1 MTKRTLPF
9 RCSKLWV
16 LALGGV
22 SALALAAACGDQDPI
37 GERDC
42 QQGDLVYA
50 HGQTWTCDD
59 GCNHCACVDGQVQ
72 STAMACEPSEACGG
86 IAGLG
91 CDDGYYCRYPESA
104 SCGAGDATG
113 ECAPVPD
120 VCITIDDPVCGCDG
134 RSYSNACEAALAQV
148 SVQHAGACEE
158 PSGACV
164 VDGKTYPDGAEIPSE
179 GCNTCVCHAGTVAC
193 TGEACP
199 TEPGDAGAPS
209 GACLVDGETWPDG
222 AVVPSPD
229 CNTCVCEAGAVACT
243 KKECPEERGCG
254 GWLVGTC
261 TADEYCAYVPGQLC
275 GQADASSVCKPR
287 PQACTREYA
296 PVCGCDG
303 ITYANTCSA
312 ASAGSGVMYERPCSG
327 EGRSCTLGGVTYPD
341 GRRNIPADD
350 GCNTCQCTDG
360 ELACTE
366 VACAGETP

>member
-1 MTKRTLPF
+1 MAKRLLPF

-22 SALALAAACGDQDPI
+22 SALALATACGK
-37 GERDC
+37 RDC
-42 QQGDLVYA
+42 QIGDQVYA
-50 HGQTWTCDD
+50 HGQTWTCED
-59 GCNHCACVDGQVQ
+59 GCNYCACDDGLELT
-72 STAMACEPSEACGG
+72 TAMACLSEVCGG
-86 IAGLG
+86 ITGLG

-148 SVQHAGACEE
+148 SVQHAGACGE

-179 GCNTCVCHAGTVAC
+179 GCNICVCHAGTVAC

-209 GACLVDGETWPDG
+209 
-222 AVVPSPD
+222 
-229 CNTCVCEAGAVACT
+229 
-243 KKECPEERGCG
+243 PEERGCG
-254 GWLVGTC
+254 GWLGNTC
-261 TADEYCAYVPGQLC
+261 TAGEYCAYVEGQHC
-275 GQADASSVCKPR
+275 GAADASSVCKPR
-287 PQACTREYA
+287 PQGCTKEYA
-296 PVCGCDG
+296 PVCGCDA
-303 ITYANTCSA
+303 ITYANACAA
-312 ASAGSGVMYERPCSG
+312 ASAGAGVLYERPCNG

-341 GRRNIPADD
+341 GRRDIPAGDD
-350 GCNTCQCTDG
+350 CNTCQCTDG